1 MIGFKNNYYLR
12 EHFSN
17 RISARQEK
25 QLLALDHN
33 WNRFHKYQTEHVVH
47 GELPPLEIFPPRD
60 NSIEG
65 LII

>member
-17 RISARQEK
+17 RISPRQAK
-25 QLLALDHN
+25 QLLALDRN
-33 WNRFHKYQTEHVVH
+33 YNKYDKYQIEYKVNHW
-47 GELPPLEIFPPRD
+47 LPPIEILPPRD
-60 NSIEG
+60 SSIED